1 MLQCMNS
8 VDFSSVP
15 FFSQPSWM
23 HPRRVGSLF
32 ESRLCILDFWFKS
45 VIIVTMK
52 PMNHTLTAIDGIKVG
67 HATDL
72 TARTG
77 CTVILCPAGATA
89 GVDVR
94 GAAPGTRETEALRPG
109 RLVQKAHAVLLTG
122 GSAFGLDA
130 AGGVVQYLEAQNV
143 GFPAG
148 PVRVPIVSAA
158 VIFDLGVGDAKVRPD
173 REMGY
178 QTCLNATD
186 EPVAMGAIGAGTG
199 ATVGKA
205 PGVTSSPGGVG
216 SACICLDSG
225 LIVAAITVVN
235 ALGNVVNP
243 NTGEIL
249 AGGKENG
256 SFVDI
261 TERLLD
267 ANIVQ
272 GTNTTIG
279 VVATNA
285 ALSPAEVNRVTEM
298 AHDGMAR
305 AIRPAHTM
313 FDGDTLFTLATGT
326 HTNGSV
332 NTVGILAAE
341 VVAEAIVNAVT
352 A

>member
-1 MLQCMNS
+1 MRSTNQ
-8 VDFSSVP
+8 
-15 FFSQPSWM
+15 
-23 HPRRVGSLF
+23 
-32 ESRLCILDFWFKS
+32 
-45 VIIVTMK
+45 
-52 PMNHTLTAIDGIKVG
+52 TLTAIEGITVG
-67 HATDL
+67 HATDT

-77 CTVILCPAGATA
+77 CTVILCPAGVTA

-94 GAAPGTRETEALRPG
+94 GAAPGTRETDALRSG

-130 AGGVVQYLEAQNV
+130 AGGVVQYLEEQNV

-148 PVRVPIVSAA
+148 AVRVPIVPAA
-158 VIFDLGVGDAKVRPD
+158 VIFDLGVGDATVRPD

-178 QTCLNATD
+178 QACLNATD
-186 EPVAMGAIGAGTG
+186 APVEMGAIGAGTG

-205 PGVTSSPGGVG
+205 PSVTSSPGGVG
-216 SACICLDSG
+216 SACVYLDSG
-225 LIVAAITVVN
+225 LIVAAIIVVN

-243 NTGEIL
+243 TTGEIVV
-249 AGGKENG
+249 GGKENG

-267 ANIVQ
+267 ANIVH

-285 ALSPAEVNRVTEM
+285 TLTSAEVNRVAEM

-313 FDGDTLFTLATGT
+313 FDGDTLFALATGS
-326 HTNGSV
+326 HTGSST
-332 NTVGILAAE
+332 NSVGILAAE
-341 VVAEAIVNAVT
+341 VVTDAIVNAVKGFLEL
-352 A
+352 

>member
-1 MLQCMNS
+1 MDSTNQ
-8 VDFSSVP
+8 
-15 FFSQPSWM
+15 
-23 HPRRVGSLF
+23 
-32 ESRLCILDFWFKS
+32 
-45 VIIVTMK
+45 
-52 PMNHTLTAIDGIKVG
+52 TLTAIDGIMVG
-67 HATDL
+67 HATDA

-130 AGGVVQYLEAQNV
+130 AGGVVQYLEEQNV

-148 PVRVPIVSAA
+148 PVRVPIVPAA
-158 VIFDLGVGDAKVRPD
+158 VIFDLAVGDAKVRPD
-173 REMGY
+173 RKMGY
-178 QTCLNATD
+178 QACLNATD
-186 EPVAMGAIGAGTG
+186 EPVTTGAVGAGTG

-205 PGVTSSPGGVG
+205 PGVTPSQGGVG
-216 SACICLDSG
+216 SACKYLDSG
-225 LIVAAITVVN
+225 LIVAAIVVVN
-235 ALGNVVNP
+235 ALGNVVHP
-243 NTGEIL
+243 DTGEIV
-249 AGGKENG
+249 AGGKEEG
-256 SFVDI
+256 GFVDI

-267 ANIVQ
+267 ANLVL

-285 ALSPAEVNRVTEM
+285 TLTPAEVHRVAEM
-298 AHDGMAR
+298 AHDGLAR
-305 AIRPAHTM
+305 AIRPSHTM
-313 FDGDTLFTLATGT
+313 FDGDTLFSLATGA
-326 HTNGSV
+326 HTGNSV
-332 NTVGILAAE
+332 NAIGILAAE

>member
-1 MLQCMNS
+1 MES
-8 VDFSSVP
+8 VN
-15 FFSQPSWM
+15 
-23 HPRRVGSLF
+23 R
-32 ESRLCILDFWFKS
+32 
-45 VIIVTMK
+45 
-52 PMNHTLTAIDGIKVG
+52 TLTAIADITVG
-67 HATDL
+67 HATDS

-77 CTVILCPAGATA
+77 CTVVLCPAGATA

-130 AGGVVQYLEAQNV
+130 AGGVVQYLEEQNV

-148 PVRVPIVSAA
+148 PVRVPIVPAA

-173 REMGY
+173 KEMGY
-178 QTCLNATD
+178 QACLNATD
-186 EPVAMGAIGAGTG
+186 EPVVMGAIGAGTG

-205 PGVTSSPGGVG
+205 PGVTSSPGGLG
-216 SACICLDSG
+216 SACMRLDSG
-225 LIVAAITVVN
+225 LVVAAIVVVN
-235 ALGNVVNP
+235 ALGNVVHP
-243 NTGEIL
+243 RTGEIL

-256 SFVDI
+256 DFVDI
-261 TERLLD
+261 TERLLNAD
-267 ANIVQ
+267 LVQ

-285 ALSPAEVNRVTEM
+285 TLSPAEVHRVAEM

-313 FDGDTLFTLATGT
+313 FDGDTLFALATGS
-326 HTNGSV
+326 HTGSSV
-332 NTVGILAAE
+332 NAVGILAAE
-341 VVAEAIVNAVT
+341 VVAKAIVNAVT

>member
-1 MLQCMNS
+1 MVSMN
-8 VDFSSVP
+8 
-15 FFSQPSWM
+15 QT
-23 HPRRVGSLF
+23 
-32 ESRLCILDFWFKS
+32 I
-45 VIIVTMK
+45 
-52 PMNHTLTAIDGIKVG
+52 TAIDSIKVG
-67 HATDL
+67 HATNP

-77 CTVILCPAGATA
+77 CTVILCPTGATA
-89 GVDVR
+89 SVDVR

-130 AGGVVQYLEAQNV
+130 AGGVVQYLEEKDV

-148 PVRVPIVSAA
+148 AVRVPIVPAA
-158 VIFDLGVGDAKVRPD
+158 VIFDLGVGDANVRPD
-173 REMGY
+173 RKMGY
-178 QTCLNATD
+178 QACLNATD
-186 EPVAMGAIGAGTG
+186 EPVAMGTVGAGTG

-205 PGVTSSPGGVG
+205 PGVQSSAGGVG
-216 SACICLDSG
+216 SACIRLDSG
-225 LIVAAITVVN
+225 LIVAAIVVVN
-235 ALGNVVNP
+235 ALGNVVHP
-243 NTGEIL
+243 QTGEIL

-256 SFVDI
+256 DFVDI

-267 ANIVQ
+267 ATLVQ

-285 ALSPAEVNRVTEM
+285 ILTPAEVHRVAEM

-313 FDGDTLFTLATGT
+313 FDGDTLFALATGA
-326 HTNGSV
+326 HTESSV

-341 VVAEAIVNAVT
+341 TVAQAIVNAVRT
-352 A
+352 R

>member
-1 MLQCMNS
+1 MES
-8 VDFSSVP
+8 VN
-15 FFSQPSWM
+15 
-23 HPRRVGSLF
+23 R
-32 ESRLCILDFWFKS
+32 
-45 VIIVTMK
+45 
-52 PMNHTLTAIDGIKVG
+52 TLTAIADITVG
-67 HATDL
+67 HATDS

-77 CTVILCPAGATA
+77 CTVVLCPAGATA

-130 AGGVVQYLEAQNV
+130 AGGVVQYLEEQNV

-148 PVRVPIVSAA
+148 SVCVPIVPAA

-173 REMGY
+173 KEMGY
-178 QTCLNATD
+178 QACLNATN
-186 EPVAMGAIGAGTG
+186 EPVVMGAVGAGTG

-216 SACICLDSG
+216 SACMRLDSG
-225 LIVAAITVVN
+225 LIVAAIVVVN
-235 ALGNVVNP
+235 SLGNVVHP
-243 NTGEIL
+243 RTGEIL

-256 SFVDI
+256 DFVDI
-261 TERLLD
+261 TERLLNAD
-267 ANIVQ
+267 LVQ

-285 ALSPAEVNRVTEM
+285 TLSPAEVHRVAEM

-313 FDGDTLFTLATGT
+313 FDGDTLFALATGS
-326 HTNGSV
+326 HTGSGV
-332 NTVGILAAE
+332 NAVGILAAE
-341 VVAEAIVNAVT
+341 VVAKAIVNAVT

>member
-1 MLQCMNS
+1 MELTNQ
-8 VDFSSVP
+8 
-15 FFSQPSWM
+15 
-23 HPRRVGSLF
+23 
-32 ESRLCILDFWFKS
+32 
-45 VIIVTMK
+45 
-52 PMNHTLTAIDGIKVG
+52 TLTAIEGIKVG
-67 HATDL
+67 HATDA

-130 AGGVVQYLEAQNV
+130 AGGVVQYLEEQNV

-148 PVRVPIVSAA
+148 SVRVPIVPAA
-158 VIFDLGVGDAKVRPD
+158 VIFDLVVGDARVRPD

-178 QTCLNATD
+178 QACLNATD
-186 EPVAMGAIGAGTG
+186 EPVAMGAVGAGTG

-216 SACICLDSG
+216 SACKYLDSG
-225 LIVAAITVVN
+225 LIVAAIVVVN
-235 ALGNVVNP
+235 ALGNVVHP
-243 NTGEIL
+243 GTGEIV
-249 AGGKENG
+249 AGGKEDG

-285 ALSPAEVNRVTEM
+285 ALTPAEVNRVAEM

-305 AIRPAHTM
+305 AIRPSHTM
-313 FDGDTLFTLATGT
+313 FDGDTLFALATGA
-326 HTNGSV
+326 HTGSSV
-332 NTVGILAAE
+332 NTIGILAAE

-352 A
+352 V

>member
-1 MLQCMNS
+1 MKSMN
-8 VDFSSVP
+8 
-15 FFSQPSWM
+15 Q
-23 HPRRVGSLF
+23 
-32 ESRLCILDFWFKS
+32 
-45 VIIVTMK
+45 
-52 PMNHTLTAIDGIKVG
+52 TLTAIEGITVG
-67 HATDL
+67 HATDA

-130 AGGVVQYLEAQNV
+130 ASGVVQYLEEQNV

-148 PVRVPIVSAA
+148 PVRVPIVPAA
-158 VIFDLGVGDAKVRPD
+158 VIFDLGVGDPHVRPD

-178 QTCLNATD
+178 QACLNATD
-186 EPVAMGAIGAGTG
+186 APVAMGAIGAGTG

-205 PGVTSSPGGVG
+205 PGVSSSPGGVG
-216 SACICLDSG
+216 SACKYLDSG
-225 LIVAAITVVN
+225 LIVAAIVVVN

-243 NTGEIL
+243 DTGEIV

-256 SFVDI
+256 NFVDI

-267 ANIVQ
+267 ANLVQ

-285 ALSPAEVNRVTEM
+285 ILTSAEVNRVAEM

-305 AIRPAHTM
+305 AIRPSHTM
-313 FDGDTLFTLATGT
+313 FDGDTLFTLATGA
-326 HTNGSV
+326 HTGSSV
-332 NTVGILAAE
+332 NTIGVLAAE
-341 VVAEAIVNAVT
+341 VVAAAIVNAVST
-352 A
+352 

>member
-1 MLQCMNS
+1 MES
-8 VDFSSVP
+8 VN
-15 FFSQPSWM
+15 
-23 HPRRVGSLF
+23 R
-32 ESRLCILDFWFKS
+32 
-45 VIIVTMK
+45 
-52 PMNHTLTAIDGIKVG
+52 TLTAIADITVG
-67 HATDL
+67 HATDS

-77 CTVILCPAGATA
+77 CTVVLCPAGATA

-130 AGGVVQYLEAQNV
+130 AGGVVQYLEEQNV

-148 PVRVPIVSAA
+148 PVRVPIVPAA

-173 REMGY
+173 KEMGY
-178 QTCLNATD
+178 QACLNATD
-186 EPVAMGAIGAGTG
+186 EPVVMGAIGAGTG

-216 SACICLDSG
+216 SACMRLDSG
-225 LIVAAITVVN
+225 LIVAAIVVVN
-235 ALGNVVNP
+235 ALGNVVHP
-243 NTGEIL
+243 RTGEIL

-256 SFVDI
+256 DFVDI
-261 TERLLD
+261 TERLLNAD
-267 ANIVQ
+267 LVQ

-285 ALSPAEVNRVTEM
+285 TLSPAEVHRVAEM

-313 FDGDTLFTLATGT
+313 FDGDTLFALATGS
-326 HTNGSV
+326 HTGSGV
-332 NTVGILAAE
+332 NAVGILAAE
-341 VVAEAIVNAVT
+341 VVAKAIVNAVT

>member
-1 MLQCMNS
+1 MRSTNQ
-8 VDFSSVP
+8 
-15 FFSQPSWM
+15 
-23 HPRRVGSLF
+23 
-32 ESRLCILDFWFKS
+32 
-45 VIIVTMK
+45 
-52 PMNHTLTAIDGIKVG
+52 TLTAIEGIKVG
-67 HATDL
+67 HATNSA
-72 TARTG
+72 ARTG

-94 GAAPGTRETEALRPG
+94 GAAPGTRETDALRSG

-130 AGGVVQYLEAQNV
+130 AGGVVEYLEAQNV

-148 PVRVPIVSAA
+148 PVRVPIVPTA
-158 VIFDLGVGDAKVRPD
+158 VIFDLGVGDANVRPD
-173 REMGY
+173 RAMGY
-178 QTCLNATD
+178 QACLNATD
-186 EPVAMGAIGAGTG
+186 EPVAMGSVGAGTG

-216 SACICLDSG
+216 SACIRLDSG
-225 LIVAAITVVN
+225 LIVAAIAVVN
-235 ALGNVVNP
+235 SLGNVVHP
-243 NTGEIL
+243 ESGEIL

-256 SFVDI
+256 GFVDI
-261 TERLLD
+261 TERLLGAD
-267 ANIVQ
+267 MVH

-285 ALSPAEVNRVTEM
+285 ALISAEVNRVAEM

-313 FDGDTLFTLATGT
+313 SDGDTLFTLATGA
-326 HTNGSV
+326 HTGSRV

-341 VVAEAIVNAVT
+341 VVAMAIVNAVT

>member
-1 MLQCMNS
+1 MELMN
-8 VDFSSVP
+8 
-15 FFSQPSWM
+15 Q
-23 HPRRVGSLF
+23 
-32 ESRLCILDFWFKS
+32 
-45 VIIVTMK
+45 
-52 PMNHTLTAIDGIKVG
+52 TLTAVEGIKVG
-67 HATDL
+67 HATDA

-94 GAAPGTRETEALRPG
+94 GAAPGTRETDALRPG
-109 RLVQKAHAVLLTG
+109 HLVQKAHGVLFTG

-130 AGGVVQYLEAQNV
+130 VGGVVQYLEEKNV

-148 PVRVPIVSAA
+148 PVRVPIVPAA

-178 QTCLNATD
+178 QACLNATD
-186 EPVAMGAIGAGTG
+186 EPVAMGAVGAGMG

-216 SACICLDSG
+216 SACKYLDSG
-225 LIVAAITVVN
+225 LIVAAIVVVN

-243 NTGEIL
+243 DTGEIV
-249 AGGKENG
+249 AGEKENG

-267 ANIVQ
+267 ASLVS

-285 ALSPAEVNRVTEM
+285 TLTPAEVNRVAEM

-305 AIRPAHTM
+305 AIRPSHTM
-313 FDGDTLFTLATGT
+313 FDGDTLFTLATGA
-326 HTNGSV
+326 HINSSV
-332 NTVGILAAE
+332 NATGILGAE

>member
-1 MLQCMNS
+1 MISMN
-8 VDFSSVP
+8 
-15 FFSQPSWM
+15 Q
-23 HPRRVGSLF
+23 
-32 ESRLCILDFWFKS
+32 
-45 VIIVTMK
+45 
-52 PMNHTLTAIDGIKVG
+52 TLTAINGIKVG
-67 HATDL
+67 HATDV

-77 CTVILCPAGATA
+77 CTVVICPAGVTA

-94 GAAPGTRETEALRPG
+94 GAAPGTRETDALRPG

-130 AGGVVQYLEAQNV
+130 AGGVVQYLEEQNV
-143 GFPAG
+143 GFQVG
-148 PVRVPIVSAA
+148 SVHMPIVPAA

-178 QTCLNATD
+178 QACLNATD
-186 EPVAMGAIGAGTG
+186 EPVTMGAIGAGTG

-205 PGVTSSPGGVG
+205 PGVTPSAGGVG
-216 SACICLDSG
+216 SACKYLDSG
-225 LIVAAITVVN
+225 LIVAAIVVVN
-235 ALGNVVNP
+235 ALGNVVHP
-243 NTGEIL
+243 KTGEIV

-267 ANIVQ
+267 ANLVQ

-285 ALSPAEVNRVTEM
+285 ALTPAEVNRVAEI

-305 AIRPAHTM
+305 AIRPSHTM
-313 FDGDTLFTLATGT
+313 FDGDTLFALATGA
-326 HTNGSV
+326 HTGSSV

>member
-1 MLQCMNS
+1 M
-8 VDFSSVP
+8 
-15 FFSQPSWM
+15 
-23 HPRRVGSLF
+23 
-32 ESRLCILDFWFKS
+32 ESI
-45 VIIVTMK
+45 
-52 PMNHTLTAIDGIKVG
+52 NQTLTVIDGITVG
-67 HATDL
+67 HATNL

-77 CTVILCPAGATA
+77 CTVVLCPAGTTA
-89 GVDVR
+89 SVDVR

-130 AGGVVQYLEAQNV
+130 AGGIVQYLEEQNV

-148 PVRVPIVSAA
+148 SVRVPIVPAA
-158 VIFDLGVGDAKVRPD
+158 VIFDLGVGDANVRPD
-173 REMGY
+173 RGMGY
-178 QTCLNATD
+178 QACLNATD
-186 EPVAMGAIGAGTG
+186 EPVVMGVVGAGTG

-216 SACICLDSG
+216 SACMRLDSG
-225 LIVAAITVVN
+225 LIVAAIMVVN
-235 ALGNVVNP
+235 ALGNVVHP
-243 NTGEIL
+243 RTGEIL

-256 SFVDI
+256 DFVDI

-267 ANIVQ
+267 ADLVQ

-279 VVATNA
+279 VVVTNA
-285 ALSPAEVNRVTEM
+285 TLSPAEAHRVAEM

-313 FDGDTLFTLATGT
+313 FDGDTLFALSTGA
-326 HTNGSV
+326 HTGSGV
-332 NTVGILAAE
+332 NAVGILAAE

-352 A
+352 V

>member
-1 MLQCMNS
+1 M
-8 VDFSSVP
+8 
-15 FFSQPSWM
+15 
-23 HPRRVGSLF
+23 
-32 ESRLCILDFWFKS
+32 
-45 VIIVTMK
+45 
-52 PMNHTLTAIDGIKVG
+52 
-67 HATDL
+67 
-72 TARTG
+72 
-77 CTVILCPAGATA
+77 
-89 GVDVR
+89 R
-94 GAAPGTRETEALRPG
+94 GAAPGTRETDALRSG

-130 AGGVVQYLEAQNV
+130 AGGVVQYLEEQNV

-148 PVRVPIVSAA
+148 PVRVPIVPAA
-158 VIFDLGVGDAKVRPD
+158 VIFDLAVGDAKVRPD

-178 QTCLNATD
+178 QACQSATD
-186 EPVAMGAIGAGTG
+186 KAVAMGAIGAGKG

-205 PGVTSSPGGVG
+205 PGVSSSPGGVG
-216 SACICLDSG
+216 SACKYLDSG

-235 ALGNVVNP
+235 ALGNVVHP
-243 NTGEIL
+243 RTGEIL

-256 SFVDI
+256 GFVEI

-267 ANIVQ
+267 ANIVP

-285 ALSPAEVNRVTEM
+285 TLTSAEANRVAEM

-305 AIRPAHTM
+305 AIRPSHTM
-313 FDGDTLFTLATGT
+313 FDGDTLFALATGT
-326 HTNGSV
+326 HTRSSV
-332 NTVGILAAE
+332 NAVGILAAE

>member
-1 MLQCMNS
+1 MEAIN
-8 VDFSSVP
+8 
-15 FFSQPSWM
+15 
-23 HPRRVGSLF
+23 R
-32 ESRLCILDFWFKS
+32 
-45 VIIVTMK
+45 
-52 PMNHTLTAIDGIKVG
+52 TLTAIDGITVG
-67 HATDL
+67 HATNL

-77 CTVILCPAGATA
+77 CTVVLCPAGATA

-130 AGGVVQYLEAQNV
+130 ASGVVQCLEERNI

-148 PVRVPIVSAA
+148 SVRVPIVPAA
-158 VIFDLGVGDAKVRPD
+158 VIFDLGVGEANVRPD
-173 REMGY
+173 KEMGY
-178 QTCLNATD
+178 QACLNATD
-186 EPVAMGAIGAGTG
+186 EPVVMGVIGAGTG

-216 SACICLDSG
+216 SACMRLDSG
-225 LIVAAITVVN
+225 LIVAAIVVVN
-235 ALGNVVNP
+235 ALGNVVHP
-243 NTGEIL
+243 RTGEIL
-249 AGGKENG
+249 AGGKENDN
-256 SFVDI
+256 FVDI

-267 ANIVQ
+267 ADLVH

-285 ALSPAEVNRVTEM
+285 TLSPAEVHRVAEM

-313 FDGDTLFTLATGT
+313 FDGDTLFTLATGS
-326 HTNGSV
+326 HTGSGV

-352 A
+352 T

>member
-1 MLQCMNS
+1 M
-8 VDFSSVP
+8 
-15 FFSQPSWM
+15 
-23 HPRRVGSLF
+23 
-32 ESRLCILDFWFKS
+32 ESTNR
-45 VIIVTMK
+45 
-52 PMNHTLTAIDGIKVG
+52 TLTAIDGITVG
-67 HATDL
+67 HATNL

-77 CTVILCPAGATA
+77 CTVVLCPAGATA

-130 AGGVVQYLEAQNV
+130 AGGVVRYLEEQNV

-148 PVRVPIVSAA
+148 SVRVPIVPAA
-158 VIFDLGVGDAKVRPD
+158 VIFDLGVGDANVRPD
-173 REMGY
+173 TEMGY
-178 QTCLNATD
+178 QACLNATD
-186 EPVAMGAIGAGTG
+186 EPVVMGAVGAGTG
-199 ATVGKA
+199 ARVGKA

-216 SACICLDSG
+216 SACMRLDSG
-225 LIVAAITVVN
+225 LIVAALVVVN
-235 ALGNVVNP
+235 ALGNVVYP
-243 NTGEIL
+243 STGEIL

-256 SFVDI
+256 DFVDI

-267 ANIVQ
+267 ADLVQ

-285 ALSPAEVNRVTEM
+285 TLSPAEVHRVAEM

-313 FDGDTLFTLATGT
+313 FDGDTLFALATGP
-326 HTNGSV
+326 HTMSGV

-341 VVAEAIVNAVT
+341 VVAAAIVNAVT
-352 A
+352 T

>member
-1 MLQCMNS
+1 MQLMQSMN
-8 VDFSSVP
+8 
-15 FFSQPSWM
+15 Q
-23 HPRRVGSLF
+23 
-32 ESRLCILDFWFKS
+32 
-45 VIIVTMK
+45 
-52 PMNHTLTAIDGIKVG
+52 TLTAIEGLTVG
-67 HATDL
+67 HATDA

-77 CTVILCPAGATA
+77 CTVVLCPAGATA

-130 AGGVVQYLEAQNV
+130 AGGVVQYLEEQNI

-148 PVRVPIVSAA
+148 PVRVPIVPAA
-158 VIFDLGVGDAKVRPD
+158 VIFDLGVGDAQVRPD
-173 REMGY
+173 CEMGY
-178 QTCLNATD
+178 QACLNATD

-205 PGVTSSPGGVG
+205 PGVMSSPGGIG
-216 SACICLDSG
+216 SACKYLDSG

-235 ALGNVVNP
+235 ALGNVVCP

-249 AGGKENG
+249 AGGKEDD

-267 ANIVQ
+267 ANLVP

-285 ALSPAEVNRVTEM
+285 TLTPAEVNRVAEM

-305 AIRPAHTM
+305 AVRPSHTM
-313 FDGDTLFTLATGT
+313 FDGDTLFSLATGA
-326 HTNGSV
+326 HTGSGV

>member
-1 MLQCMNS
+1 MVSMN
-8 VDFSSVP
+8 
-15 FFSQPSWM
+15 QT
-23 HPRRVGSLF
+23 
-32 ESRLCILDFWFKS
+32 I
-45 VIIVTMK
+45 
-52 PMNHTLTAIDGIKVG
+52 TAIKGIMVG
-67 HATDL
+67 HATNA

-77 CTVILCPAGATA
+77 CTVVLCPAGVTT

-109 RLVQKAHAVLLTG
+109 RLVQKAHAMLLTG

-130 AGGVVQYLEAQNV
+130 ASGVVQYLEEQDI
-143 GFPAG
+143 GFPTG
-148 PVRVPIVSAA
+148 SVRVPIVPAA

-178 QTCLNATD
+178 QACLNATD

-205 PGVTSSPGGVG
+205 PGVTPSQGGVG
-216 SACICLDSG
+216 SACKYLDSG
-225 LIVAAITVVN
+225 LIVAAIVVVN

-243 NTGEIL
+243 DTGEIV
-249 AGGKENG
+249 AGGEENG

-267 ANIVQ
+267 ANLVL

-279 VVATNA
+279 VVTTNA
-285 ALSPAEVNRVTEM
+285 TLTPAEVNRVTEM
-298 AHDGMAR
+298 SHDGMAR
-305 AIRPAHTM
+305 AIRPSHTM
-313 FDGDTLFTLATGT
+313 FDGDTLFTLATDA
-326 HTNGSV
+326 HTGSSV

-341 VVAEAIVNAVT
+341 VVAEAIVKAVT

>member
-1 MLQCMNS
+1 M
-8 VDFSSVP
+8 
-15 FFSQPSWM
+15 
-23 HPRRVGSLF
+23 
-32 ESRLCILDFWFKS
+32 ES
-45 VIIVTMK
+45 T
-52 PMNHTLTAIDGIKVG
+52 NQTLTAIDGIKVG
-67 HATDL
+67 HATDT

-77 CTVILCPAGATA
+77 CTVILCPAGVTA

-94 GAAPGTRETEALRPG
+94 GAAPGTRETDALRPG

-130 AGGVVQYLEAQNV
+130 AGGVVQYLEKQNV
-143 GFPAG
+143 GFQVG
-148 PVRVPIVSAA
+148 SVHVPIVPAA

-178 QTCLNATD
+178 QACLNATD
-186 EPVAMGAIGAGTG
+186 EPVTMGAIGAGTG

-205 PGVTSSPGGVG
+205 PGVTPSAGGVG
-216 SACICLDSG
+216 SACKYLDSG
-225 LIVAAITVVN
+225 LIVAAIVVVN
-235 ALGNVVNP
+235 ALGNVVHP
-243 NTGEIL
+243 KTGEIV

-267 ANIVQ
+267 ANLIQ

-285 ALSPAEVNRVTEM
+285 ALTPAEVNRVAEM

-305 AIRPAHTM
+305 AIRPSHTM
-313 FDGDTLFTLATGT
+313 FDGDTLFALATGA
-326 HTNGSV
+326 HTGSSV

>member
-1 MLQCMNS
+1 MQLMQSMN
-8 VDFSSVP
+8 
-15 FFSQPSWM
+15 Q
-23 HPRRVGSLF
+23 
-32 ESRLCILDFWFKS
+32 
-45 VIIVTMK
+45 
-52 PMNHTLTAIDGIKVG
+52 TLTAIEGLTVG
-67 HATDL
+67 HATDAV
-72 TARTG
+72 ARTG
-77 CTVILCPAGATA
+77 CTVILCPVGATA

-130 AGGVVQYLEAQNV
+130 AGGVVEYLEEQNV

-148 PVRVPIVSAA
+148 PVCVPIVPAA

-178 QTCLNATD
+178 QACLNATD
-186 EPVAMGAIGAGTG
+186 EPVAMGTIGAGTG

-205 PGVTSSPGGVG
+205 PSVTPSPGGVG
-216 SACICLDSG
+216 SACKYLDSG
-225 LIVAAITVVN
+225 LIVAAIVVVN
-235 ALGNVVNP
+235 ALGNVVHP
-243 NTGEIL
+243 DTGEIV
-249 AGGKENG
+249 AGGEEDGN
-256 SFVDI
+256 FVDI

-267 ANIVQ
+267 ANLVQ

-285 ALSPAEVNRVTEM
+285 TLTPAEVHRVAET

-305 AIRPAHTM
+305 AIRPSHTM
-313 FDGDTLFTLATGT
+313 FDGDTLFSLATGA
-326 HTNGSV
+326 HTGSSV
-332 NTVGILAAE
+332 NTVGILAAD

-352 A
+352 V